1 MKMIFVIF
9 TAYGF
14 RLVFVCIFACALM
27 FIDHSFEQ
35 FRFVR
40 GSLSTLVFPAQK
52 LVDTPIALVRN
63 FGGFLATQ
71 QHLFNENKKLQGTQL
86 LLQGRLQKLE
96 ALEKENQH
104 LRDLLQSGAQVA
116 EDMSIASIINI
127 DPDPFT
133 HQVIINK
140 GKSAG
145 VYQGQTL
152 IDAHGIM
159 GTIIAVNDLES
170 RAMLITD
177 ASHAVP
183 VENLRNGVR
192 AIAVGTGGATLELR
206 HVQKSLDI
214 VDGDVFVTSGLGG
227 RFPIGFPVGK
237 VIEARRDHGK
247 PFASITLQTQA
258 KLDRGG
264 HVLLIRNQDYIKRE
278 RINEKK

>member
-1 MKMIFVIF
+1 MKMIFVRD
-9 TAYGF
+9 TAYGV
-14 RLVFVCIFACALM
+14 RLIFVCIFACALM
-27 FIDHSFEQ
+27 FIDYRFEQ
-35 FRFVR
+35 FRAVR
-40 GSLSTLVFPAQK
+40 GSLSTIVFPAQK
-52 LVDTPIALVRN
+52 MVDLPIACIRN

-71 QHLFNENKKLQGTQL
+71 QYLFSENKKLQAAQL

-104 LRDLLQSGAQVA
+104 FRELLQSGTQIA
-116 EDMSIASIINI
+116 EDMAIASIINI

-140 GKSAG
+140 GKNAN

-192 AIAVGTGGATLELR
+192 AIAVGTGGANLELR

-214 VDGDVFVTSGLGG
+214 LEGDVFVTSGLGG
-227 RFPIGFPVGK
+227 RFPVGFPVGK
-237 VIEARRDHGK
+237 VIEAKRDRGK
-247 PFASITLQTQA
+247 PFATIVLQTHA

-278 RINEKK
+278 SVHEKK